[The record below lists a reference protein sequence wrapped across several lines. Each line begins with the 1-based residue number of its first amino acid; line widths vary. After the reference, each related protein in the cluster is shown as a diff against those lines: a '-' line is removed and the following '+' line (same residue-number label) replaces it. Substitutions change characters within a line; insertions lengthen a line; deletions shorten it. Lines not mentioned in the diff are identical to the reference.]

1 MALPSDPQP
10 RESGTPLTEASPD
23 DLRACV
29 RLLAMWLEEY
39 RARFGVVP
47 LKSVEPKDSKGTEV
61 LDTAAVTA
69 TIAEAL
75 AIVRRMRV
83 SGESTA
89 KVQARPRE
97 DGEDLRRQYRINI
110 NVPVTLASGDQTQQ
124 VAAVLRNISWGGALV
139 RGTRLPANI
148 GDTVWLRLPVGRG
161 KQIPVRAVVLRE
173 QEEGGMRDLALR
185 FDSISPADEPQFRHV
200 LEVLLAQPDQD
211 GRRSEPRLVQRLEIE
226 YGESGELRATLEDIS
241 AGGLMLTLPDP
252 LEVQQSL
259 LIVLSSSDSPHTI
272 ELRARVVHQNCIPGK
287 GIDLYR
293 VGFAFEYPD
302 DELRARIATLIRQLV
317 TDQTRLRMKAKP
329 IDPE

>member
-1 MALPSDPQP
+1 MASPED
-10 RESGTPLTEASPD
+10 RESRKDDSFLQEADPD
-23 DLRACV
+23 ELRALV
-29 RLLAMWLEEY
+29 RLLAAGIGAY

-47 LKSVEPKDSKGTEV
+47 LESAIPKGAKGKQM
-61 LDTAAVTA
+61 LDAAAVTA
-69 TIAEAL
+69 TIAEARAL
-75 AIVRRMRV
+75 VRHMQGQ
-83 SGESTA
+83 GESA
-89 KVQARPRE
+89 AGAPERPRAQ
-97 DGEDLRRQYRINI
+97 GEDLRRQYRINI
-110 NVPVTLASGDQTQQ
+110 NVPVTLAVGEQTPQ

-139 RGTRLPANI
+139 RGTRLPAST

-161 KQIPVRAVVLRE
+161 KQIPVRGVVLRE
-173 QEEGGMRDLALR
+173 QEAGGMRDLALR
-185 FDSISPADEPQFRHV
+185 FDSISPADELQFRHV

-252 LEVQQSL
+252 LELQQSL

-272 ELRARVVHQNCIPGK
+272 ELRARVVHQNPIPGK
-287 GIDLYR
+287 GMNLYR

-302 DELRARIATLIRQLV
+302 DELRARIATLIRQLL
-317 TDQTRLRMKAKP
+317 TDQTRLRMQAKP